1 MTDGNSGQKSGAQ
14 PTRPARAAR
23 GRFAKGNP
31 GKPYGSRH
39 RATQAVQALLDGEAE
54 ALTRKA
60 VDMAMGGDP
69 TALRLCIER
78 LSPPPKDAPVTF
90 PLPSMD
96 RAADAASAVAAVVA
110 AVACGDLTPTQGE
123 RIAGIIEAWR
133 RAIETTELAA
143 RVEAL
148 EAAAQR

>member
-1 MTDGNSGQKSGAQ
+1 MTNRNSGQK
-14 PTRPARAAR
+14 TVRAKR

-60 VDMAMGGDP
+60 VEMAMEGDP

-78 LSPPPKDAPVTF
+78 LSPPPKDAPVQF
-90 PLPSMD
+90 PIPQMD
-96 RAADAASAVAAVVA
+96 KSADAAGVMGALVA
-110 AVACGDLTPTQGE
+110 AVAAGDLTPTQGE

-133 RAIETTELAA
+133 KAIETTELAA
-143 RVEAL
+143 RIDAL
-148 EAAAQR
+148 EAAGQR

>member
-1 MTDGNSGQKSGAQ
+1 MTDGNSGGKSGRG
-14 PTRPARAAR
+14 TR
-23 GRFAKGNP
+23 GRFAQGNP

-60 VDMAMGGDP
+60 VEMAMEGDP

-90 PLPSMD
+90 PLPRMERS
-96 RAADAASAVAAVVA
+96 ADAAGAVAAVVA

-133 RAIETTELAA
+133 RAVETTELAA

-148 EAAAQR
+148 EAASQR

>member
-1 MTDGNSGQKSGAQ
+1 MTDGNSGQKS
-14 PTRPARAAR
+14 ARAAR

-54 ALTRKA
+54 ALTRRA
-60 VDMAMGGDP
+60 ITLAMDGDP

-78 LSPPPKDAPVTF
+78 LSPPPKDAPVIF
-90 PLPSMD
+90 PIPKMEA
-96 RAADAASAVAAVVA
+96 AADAAGAVSAVVA

-148 EAAAQR
+148 EAAAPR

>member
-1 MTDGNSGQKSGAQ
+1 MTDRNSGQKS
-14 PTRPARAAR
+14 ARASR

-60 VDMAMGGDP
+60 VEMAMGGDA

-90 PLPSMD
+90 PIPKMD
-96 RAADAASAVAAVVA
+96 RSADAAGAVAAVVA

>member
-1 MTDGNSGQKSGAQ
+1 MTNGNSGQK
-14 PTRPARAAR
+14 TVRAKR

-60 VDMAMGGDP
+60 VEMAMGGDP

-78 LSPPPKDAPVTF
+78 LSPPPKDAPVSF
-90 PLPSMD
+90 PLTRMD
-96 RAADAASAVAAVVA
+96 RSADAAGAVAAVVA

-133 RAIETTELAA
+133 RAVETTELAA

>member
-1 MTDGNSGQKSGAQ
+1 MTDGNSGQKSGAD
-14 PTRPARAAR
+14 PARAGRGAR

-31 GKPYGSRH
+31 GKPHGSRH
-39 RATQAVQALLDGEAE
+39 RATQAIQALLDGEAE
-54 ALTRKA
+54 KLTRKA
-60 VDMAMGGDP
+60 ITLAMGGDP

-78 LSPPPKDAPVTF
+78 LSPPPKDAPVNF
-90 PLPSMD
+90 PIPKMEA
-96 RAADAASAVAAVVA
+96 AADAAGAVAAVVA

-143 RVEAL
+143 RVDAL

>member
-1 MTDGNSGQKSGAQ
+1 MTDGNSGQKTERKPPKPG
-14 PTRPARAAR
+14 RGAR

-31 GKPYGSRH
+31 GKPHGSRH
-39 RATQAVQALLDGEAE
+39 KATQAVQALLDGEAE

-60 VDMAMGGDP
+60 IELALTGDA

-78 LSPPPKDAPVTF
+78 LSPPPKDAPVKF
-90 PLPSMD
+90 PIPKMEA
-96 RAADAASAVAAVVA
+96 AADAAGAVAAVVA
-110 AVACGDLTPTQGE
+110 AVAAGDLTPAQGE
-123 RIAGIIEAWR
+123 RIAGIIEGWR